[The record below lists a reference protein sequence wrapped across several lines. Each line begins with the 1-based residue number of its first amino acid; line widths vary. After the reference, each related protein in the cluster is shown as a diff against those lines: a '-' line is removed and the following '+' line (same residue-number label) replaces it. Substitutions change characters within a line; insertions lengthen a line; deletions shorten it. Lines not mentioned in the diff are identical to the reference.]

1 MTLFLRSAL
10 FNFLFYATMIVLM
23 IIGLPALLVG
33 RKAILALARTWSRF
47 SLWLLKA
54 VCGTSAEFRG
64 LENIPQG
71 ACIIAPKHQSFW
83 ETFALILFFE
93 DFAYVLKREL
103 TLIPVFGWYLQRAGQ
118 IAINRATARTAL
130 KQLVVKAKTLFADGR
145 QLFLFPEGTRRAPG
159 APPAYKSGVAYVYEK
174 TGVPCLPVAL
184 NAGLFWPRRRFLRFP
199 GTIVVEFLPVIGPGM
214 QRDAFLQ
221 ELERR
226 IETATDRLVAETAR
240 TLPGTPAM
248 DATGGSRHKSA

>member
-1 MTLFLRSAL
+1 MIFIRSAL

-23 IIGLPALLVG
+23 IVGLPALLFG

-47 SLWLLKA
+47 SLWLLKV

-64 LENIPQG
+64 LENIPKG

-83 ETFALILFFE
+83 ETFALILYFD

-103 TLIPVFGWYLQRAGQ
+103 TFIPVFGWYLQRAGQ

-130 KQLVVKAKTLFADGR
+130 RQLVVKAKVLFAEGR

-159 APPAYKSGVAYVYEK
+159 APPAYKAGVAYLYEK
-174 TGVPCLPVAL
+174 TRVPCLPIAL
-184 NAGLFWPRRRFLRFP
+184 NSGLFWPRRSFLRFP
-199 GTIVVEFLPVIGPGM
+199 GTIIVEFLPVIAPGM
-214 QRDAFLQ
+214 KRDAFLRKLQ
-221 ELERR
+221 WR
-226 IETATDRLVAETAR
+226 IESATDRLIAEAAR
-240 TLPGTPAM
+240 KQPDAPAISASTPSPR
-248 DATGGSRHKSA
+248 DSL

>member
-1 MTLFLRSAL
+1 MILFLRSAL

-23 IIGLPALLVG
+23 IIGLPTLLFG
-33 RKAILALARTWSRF
+33 RKAILGLARFWSRF
-47 SLWLLKA
+47 SLWLLKV

-83 ETFALILFFE
+83 ETFALILYFD

-130 KQLVVKAKTLFADGR
+130 RQLVVKAKALFAER
-145 QLFLFPEGTRRAPG
+145 RKLFLFPEGTRRAPG
-159 APPAYKSGVAYVYEK
+159 APPAYKAGVAYVYEK
-174 TGVPCLPVAL
+174 TRVPCLPVAL
-184 NAGLFWPRRRFLRFP
+184 NSGLFWPRRRFLRFP
-199 GTIVVEFLPVIGPGM
+199 GTIIVEFLPVIAPGM
-214 QRDAFLQ
+214 KREAFLR
-221 ELERR
+221 ELQRR
-226 IETATDRLVAETAR
+226 IEAATDRLVADAAR
-240 TLPGTPAM
+240 ARPGNPAM
-248 DATGGSRHKSA
+248 DASGASRHKPV